1 MIDFE
6 NWRSAIKE
14 GRSGIDN
21 MEETLLEIEA
31 DIVILNRLFE
41 FEITGLEN
49 RTEEEG
55 QQKASNVNNMEQI
68 FEEFNEMFD
77 ELEKNYK

>member
-1 MIDFE
+1 MINFE
-6 NWRSAIKE
+6 NWRSAIQE

-41 FEITGLEN
+41 FEIPGLEN
-49 RTEEEG
+49 KTEEEG
-55 QQKASNVNNMEQI
+55 QQKASNVNNMEQT
-68 FEEFNEMFD
+68 FEELNEMFD